1 MTLNVA
7 AVSSLRASLP
17 QEALK
22 RPRLGVSER
31 DDEKNLPY
39 SSSLPRLRRLA
50 YSTLKTNNDAGAVYG
65 TVDTRS
71 VRLAFEESGDIAT
84 LNVQE
89 GQTVPEGDVMGTLD
103 DTRYRIALS
112 SSEAAQEV
120 AKKNPD
126 LALAGAPSENLSAAN
141 ACVAALK
148 LPKLFLFALAPE
160 KGNSG
165 MRQALFRS
173 IRFARRLPSIALS
186 SCRLKTDDRLPIRS
200 RSMCIQVFQKA

>member
-1 MTLNVA
+1 M
-7 AVSSLRASLP
+7 
-17 QEALK
+17 
-22 RPRLGVSER
+22 
-31 DDEKNLPY
+31 
-39 SSSLPRLRRLA
+39 PRLRRLA
-50 YSTLKTNNDAGAVYG
+50 YSTIKTNNDAGAVYG

-120 AKKNPD
+120 AKKN
-126 LALAGAPSENLSAAN
+126 LTLTLAGAPSENISAAK

-165 MRQALFRS
+165 MRQALFGS

>member
-1 MTLNVA
+1 M
-7 AVSSLRASLP
+7 
-17 QEALK
+17 Q
-22 RPRLGVSER
+22 
-31 DDEKNLPY
+31 KNLPY
-39 SSSLPRLRRLA
+39 SSSLPRLLRLA
-50 YSTLKTNNDAGAVYG
+50 YSALKTNNDAGAVYG

-112 SSEAAQEV
+112 SAEGAQEV
-120 AKKNPD
+120 AKKN
-126 LALAGAPSENLSAAN
+126 LTLTLAGAPSEGIAAAK

-160 KGNSG
+160 KGNSR
-165 MRQALFRS
+165 MRQALFGS

-200 RSMCIQVFQKA
+200 RSMCIHVFQKA